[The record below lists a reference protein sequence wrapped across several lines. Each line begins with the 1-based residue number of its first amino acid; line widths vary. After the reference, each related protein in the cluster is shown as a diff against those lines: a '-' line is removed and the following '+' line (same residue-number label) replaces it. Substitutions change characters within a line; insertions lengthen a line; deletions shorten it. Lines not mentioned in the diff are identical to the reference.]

1 MFGFIYQM
9 EGWTTRLRMQASP
22 RELWMTHP
30 QERPR
35 IQLAEIIRLI
45 PENQENDFL
54 KSFLSKDT

>member
-1 MFGFIYQM
+1 M